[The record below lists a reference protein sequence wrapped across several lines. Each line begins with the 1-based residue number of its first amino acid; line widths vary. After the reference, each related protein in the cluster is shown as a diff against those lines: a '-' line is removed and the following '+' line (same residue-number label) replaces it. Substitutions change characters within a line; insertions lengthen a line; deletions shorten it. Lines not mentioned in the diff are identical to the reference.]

1 MITSKH
7 CAGYHWYHWYNYSSW
22 NCEWRGD
29 SWWWVAPITMPLCA
43 AFLAFSSSK
52 SSEISRHSMGNSV
65 VHERGVSN
73 HEGHRRISDVLDN
86 TIWRGG
92 YQSSSGTRALVHGLY
107 HEHLA
112 SQKERAGNY
121 EGAAAERA
129 RAQQQHEVLERSNF
143 GKALEML
150 EEVEKYSGWS
160 IGRWR
165 HQFWDGPALAQ
176 TCRETW
182 AKPCQAK
189 HRRGVQFAWTRW
201 LYRHSQFEWLSG

>member
-1 MITSKH
+1 
-7 CAGYHWYHWYNYSSW
+7 
-22 NCEWRGD
+22 
-29 SWWWVAPITMPLCA
+29 MPLCA

-143 GKALEML
+143 GKTLATLEKL
-150 EEVEKYSGWS
+150 EEIDRH
-160 IGRWR
+160 IG
-165 HQFWDGPALAQ
+165 
-176 TCRETW
+176 
-182 AKPCQAK
+182 
-189 HRRGVQFAWTRW
+189 
-201 LYRHSQFEWLSG
+201 

>member
-1 MITSKH
+1 
-7 CAGYHWYHWYNYSSW
+7 
-22 NCEWRGD
+22 
-29 SWWWVAPITMPLCA
+29 
-43 AFLAFSSSK
+43 
-52 SSEISRHSMGNSV
+52 MGNSV

-129 RAQQQHEVLERSNF
+129 RAQHSTRSWKDPIS
-143 GKALEML
+143 GKPWKCWKRLKSILGEASADGGISFEMAP
-150 EEVEKYSGWS
+150 
-160 IGRWR
+160 
-165 HQFWDGPALAQ
+165 H
-176 TCRETW
+176 
-182 AKPCQAK
+182 
-189 HRRGVQFAWTRW
+189 
-201 LYRHSQFEWLSG
+201 